1 MKKRFL
7 FNSLVIIFI
16 ASLTT
21 LAADWKPAPS
31 PLMTRWGKAVNPQN
45 AHREYPRPQMM
56 RKNWLNLNGLWEYA
70 VTAKNAETP
79 NKFDGQILVPFCI
92 ESALSGV
99 GKVVKPEEALW
110 YRRTFA
116 KPNLKAGERLLL
128 HFGAVDWHAK
138 VFIND
143 KLTGEHKGG
152 FDPFTFDITEAL
164 KKSGEQELRVWV
176 WDPTDTGAQPRGKQ
190 VLQPGSIWYTSVTG
204 IWQTAWL
211 ESVPAASIER
221 LTVTPDVDGGLVEV
235 GTAISGAQ
243 NKQQVKVT
251 VYEKGKAIASLTGS
265 ADKPL
270 RIKISNP
277 KLWSPDSPFLYDLT
291 VELIDGKRVIDR
303 VTSYVGMRKIEARK
317 ASDGILRLFLNNQPL
332 FQIGPLDQG
341 WWPDGLLTPP
351 SEEGMVYDVQIL
363 KKLGF
368 NMLRKHVKV
377 EPATFYYNC
386 DKLGMLIW
394 QDMPSGIDRELEKQ
408 RDRDDSLFKPEN
420 KTQFRAELK
429 ALIDAFRHFPC
440 IVVWVPFNEGWGQHD
455 TNEIT
460 EWVMSYDRT
469 RLVNGPSGWTDR
481 GVGHL
486 KDMHKYPGPD
496 MFPVMDT
503 RVSVLGEFGGL
514 GLPIENHLWKNEKN
528 WGYRNYK
535 GLDELRTNYRNL
547 IEQLMPLV
555 SRGLAAAIYTQT
567 TDVEIEV
574 NGLMTYDR
582 EVVKLDVNE
591 TAALHRK
598 LYPLGAGKR

>member
-1 MKKRFL
+1 MKKRIL
-7 FNSLVIIFI
+7 FNLLAIFFI
-16 ASLTT
+16 ASLPTF
-21 LAADWKPAPS
+21 AADWKPAPS
-31 PLMTRWGKAVNPQN
+31 PLMTRWGKSVNPQN
-45 AHREYPRPQMM
+45 AHREYPRPQMV
-56 RKNWLNLNGLWEYA
+56 RKNWLNLNGLWQYA
-70 VTAKNAETP
+70 ITKKDAEKPTR
-79 NKFDGQILVPFCI
+79 FAGQILVPFCI

-99 GKVVKPEEALW
+99 GKAVKPDEALW
-110 YRRTFA
+110 YRRTFT
-116 KPNLKAGERLLL
+116 KPNLKPGEKLLL

-143 KLTGEHKGG
+143 KLKGEHRGG
-152 FDPFTFDITEAL
+152 FDPFTFDITGAL
-164 KKSGEQELRVWV
+164 KKSGEQEIKVWV

-190 VLQPGSIWYTSVTG
+190 VLQPGSIWYTAVTG
-204 IWQTAWL
+204 IWQTTWL
-211 ESVPAASIER
+211 ETVPASSIER
-221 LTVTPDVDGGLVEV
+221 LAVTPDVDASVVQVAALV
-235 GTAISGAQ
+235 SGAANNQ
-243 NKQQVKVT
+243 RLKVT
-251 VYEKGKAIASLTGS
+251 VYDKGKVVATLTDS

-270 RIKISNP
+270 RVAIPNA

-291 VELIDGKRVIDR
+291 VELTAGRRVIDR
-303 VTSYVGMRKIEARK
+303 VTSYVGLRKIEARK
-317 ASDGILRLFLNNQPL
+317 AADKVLRLFLNNQPL

-351 SEEGMVYDVQIL
+351 SEEAMVYDVQVL

-377 EPATFYYNC
+377 EPATFYYHC
-386 DKLGMLIW
+386 DKLGMLVW
-394 QDMPSGIDRELEKQ
+394 QDMPSGIDSELEKK
-408 RDRDDSLFKPEN
+408 RDRDDAEFKPEN
-420 KTQFRAELK
+420 KTEFRAELK
-429 ALIDAFRHFPC
+429 AVIDALRHFPS
-440 IVVWVPFNEGWGQHD
+440 IVIWVPFNEGWGQHD

-460 EWVMSYDRT
+460 RWVMDYDRT

-486 KDMHKYPGPD
+486 KDLHKYPGPG
-496 MFPVMDT
+496 MFPVMET

-555 SRGLAAAIYTQT
+555 REGLAAAIYTQT

-582 EVVKLDVNE
+582 EVVKLDPGE
-591 TAALHRK
+591 AATLHHK
-598 LYPLGAGKR
+598 LYSLGAGK

>member
-1 MKKRFL
+1 MKKRIL
-7 FNSLVIIFI
+7 FNLLAILFI
-16 ASLTT
+16 ASLPTF
-21 LAADWKPAPS
+21 AADWKPAPS
-31 PLMTRWGKAVNPQN
+31 PLMTRWGKSVNPQN
-45 AHREYPRPQMM
+45 AHREYPRPQMV
-56 RKNWLNLNGLWEYA
+56 RKNWLNLNGLWQYA
-70 VTAKNAETP
+70 ITKKDAETP
-79 NKFDGQILVPFCI
+79 NGFAGQILVPFCI

-99 GKVVKPEEALW
+99 GKAVKPDEALW
-110 YRRTFA
+110 YRRTFT
-116 KPNLKAGERLLL
+116 KPNLKPGEKLLL

-143 KLTGEHKGG
+143 KLTGEHQGG
-152 FDPFTFDITEAL
+152 FDPFTFDITGAL
-164 KKSGEQELRVWV
+164 KKSGEQEIKVWV

-190 VLQPGSIWYTSVTG
+190 VLQPGSIWYTAVTG
-204 IWQTAWL
+204 IWQTTWL
-211 ESVPAASIER
+211 ETVPASSIER
-221 LTVTPDVDGGLVEV
+221 LVVTPDVDASVVQV
-235 GTAISGAQ
+235 GTLVSGAANNQ
-243 NKQQVKVT
+243 RLKVT
-251 VYEKGKAIASLTGS
+251 VYDKGKVVATLTDS

-270 RIKISNP
+270 RVTIPNA

-291 VELIDGKRVIDR
+291 VELTAGRRVIDR
-303 VTSYVGMRKIEARK
+303 VTSYVGLRKIEARK
-317 ASDGILRLFLNNQPL
+317 AADKVLRLFLNNQPL

-351 SEEGMVYDVQIL
+351 SEEAMVYDVQIL

-377 EPATFYYNC
+377 EPATFYYHC
-386 DKLGMLIW
+386 DKLGMLVW
-394 QDMPSGIDRELEKQ
+394 QDMPSGIDSELEKK
-408 RDRDDSLFKPEN
+408 RDRDDAEFKPEN
-420 KTQFRAELK
+420 KTEFRAELK
-429 ALIDAFRHFPC
+429 AVIDALRHFPS

-460 EWVMSYDRT
+460 RWVMDYDRT

-486 KDMHKYPGPD
+486 KDMHKYPGPG
-496 MFPVMDT
+496 MFPVMET

-535 GLDELRTNYRNL
+535 GLDELRQNYRNL

-555 SRGLAAAIYTQT
+555 REGLAAAIYTQT

-582 EVVKLDVNE
+582 EVVKLDPGE
-591 TAALHRK
+591 AATLHHK
-598 LYPLGAGKR
+598 LYSLGAGKQ